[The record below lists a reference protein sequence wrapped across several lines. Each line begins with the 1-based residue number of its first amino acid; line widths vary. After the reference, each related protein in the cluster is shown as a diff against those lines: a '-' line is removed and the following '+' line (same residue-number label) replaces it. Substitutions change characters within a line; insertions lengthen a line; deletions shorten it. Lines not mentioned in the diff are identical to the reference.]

1 MQSLKGKISK
11 FKKLQDKKFEFSPEE
26 IIMFYVK
33 PRDFLQ
39 KKFKD

>member
-11 FKKLQDKKFEFSPEE
+11 FKKMQHKFEFSPEE